1 MTIPEGGN
9 ITLLSKEICVFIIA
23 TSQVVIDEFLGH
35 FFFKY
40 NSMIFN
46 CDILFKT
53 VEINWVVSLSVY
65 VCFLVLYYML

>member
-53 VEINWVVSLSVY
+53 VEIN
-65 VCFLVLYYML
+65 